1 MVGPN
6 LNDQQTKYSY
16 VKTRPKIISAI
27 NAPINFLHFFFA
39 RAIAVIIDPTMVSP
53 KITTK
58 TISKPK

>member
-27 NAPINFLHFFFA
+27 N
-39 RAIAVIIDPTMVSP
+39 TK
-53 KITTK
+53 KIF
-58 TISKPK
+58 